1 MKSRLVIFFF
11 FVLLSAVSFGQNL
24 LAEIEEPVVT
34 EFGVY
39 QPQRVTVQPDA
50 PACDPGA
57 NLEKL
62 SNLQRFDLS
71 EEALALLK
79 KNHFCATSV
88 TRPRH
93 LSSTTGCN
101 EMFDLYC
108 ENREQGVPNFI
119 TSDAMLHA
127 FHLCFDYIL
136 KTCEEKRFIDQLN
149 RLLDGLLQETIHQH
163 QESEESAIRAALN
176 VNLNYLIVAKRLLD
190 SSYVEPINGGAYLEE
205 LALIEDASLY
215 VQSPLFHYEE
225 DYTQYIVRGHYT
237 RSSALSR
244 YFRSM
249 MWLGRLTFS
258 CESVQDPFSREATR
272 SALLLLQA
280 FQRLQIDGQPALTA
294 WDEIYQPTVFF
305 VGKSDDINLLTYL
318 PLIEQVYGEDFAAK
332 SAALFLD
339 ETLLTGF
346 LQKTEV
352 LPAAAI
358 QYPGQPAKGFRFMG
372 QRFIPD
378 SYVLDHVVYPYVAT
392 RTMPTGLDVMQVLGS
407 ERAFELLPDKDR
419 RDAHYLKAI
428 DSLKTE
434 FAAYPAG
441 AWAQN
446 LYRNWLYTLMPLL
459 WVKGEG
465 YPHFMQTAAWV
476 DKDLYAALASWA
488 ELRHDTIL
496 YAKQSGSKTGM
507 DPTALLVQ
515 GYVEPNPHFFGRI
528 AGLADFLTKGLMT
541 RNLLFDEF
549 SETLNLFNETALKL
563 KAIAEKELSS
573 QPLSGQE
580 HSLIF
585 EFGKVLYRIVTFNRG
600 STAGPYYDAKQSGLE
615 PMPVVADVHTDV
627 ESGTVLE
634 EGVGYP
640 FAVYVICNIE
650 GVPVLTRGAGYF
662 YYEFTQPMT
671 DRLTDE
677 RWREQLTSTAPPQPV
692 AWSSS
697 FSADLPAQ
705 NPMPT
710 FYLWNRP
717 ATEWVQA
724 VFDTSSQTVNQGD
737 SLRISIQAHVEWP
750 TDLPIVRI
758 ENDQRQWTVDN
769 VTLVPWSSSQMFR
782 AVYPT
787 DHLSVGVYHLV
798 ISLPVSGGPLVYR
811 TQFTVTNTV
820 GVRDKSISADRF
832 ELNCNWPNP
841 FNTSTVIAYELPSD
855 QDVTL
860 EIYNVRGEKVITLFS
875 GRQTA
880 GRHQIRWHTADAA
893 SLPLSS
899 GVYFLRLSGSQFEAI
914 RPLSL
919 IK

>member
-1 MKSRLVIFFF
+1 MKKRLVIFSFLA
-11 FVLLSAVSFGQNL
+11 LLSAVTVGQHR

-39 QPQRVTVQPDA
+39 QPQLATVRPDA

-79 KNHFCATSV
+79 KNHFCVTPATG
-88 TRPRH
+88 PRH
-93 LSSTTGCN
+93 LSSSTGCN

-108 ENREQGVPNFI
+108 QNREQGVPNFV

-136 KTCEEKRFIDQLN
+136 KTCEEKRFIDRLN

-163 QESEESAIRAALN
+163 QESEESVIRAALN

-205 LALIEDASLY
+205 LALIEDASRY
-215 VQSPLFHYEE
+215 VQSPLFHYDE

-249 MWLGRLTFS
+249 MWLGRMTFS

-280 FQRLQIDGQPALTA
+280 FQRLRIAGQPALTA

-318 PLIEQVYGEDFAAK
+318 PLIEQVYGADFAGK

-339 ETLLTGF
+339 EALLTGF

-407 ERAFELLPDKDR
+407 ERAFDLLPDKDR
-419 RDAHYLKAI
+419 DDPSYLKAI
-428 DSLKTE
+428 DSIKTE
-434 FAAYPAG
+434 FAAYPAA

-446 LYRNWLYTLMPLL
+446 LYWNWLYTLMPLL

-507 DPTALLVQ
+507 DPTALMVQ

-528 AGLADFLTKGLMT
+528 AALADFLTTGLST

-549 SETLNLFNETALKL
+549 KQTLNLCTETALRFKT
-563 KAIAEKELSS
+563 IAEKELSS
-573 QPLSGQE
+573 KPLSGQE
-580 HSLIF
+580 YSLIF
-585 EFGKVLYRIVTFNRG
+585 EFGKVLFRIVTFDRDG
-600 STAGPYYDAKQSGLE
+600 TAGPAYGAEQSGLE
-615 PMPVVADVHTDV
+615 PMPVVADVHTDLDF
-627 ESGTVLE
+627 GAVLE

-640 FAVYVICNIE
+640 FALYVICNIE
-650 GVPVLTRGAGYF
+650 GVPVLTRGAGYS

-677 RWREQLTSTAPPQPV
+677 KWREQLTSTAPPQPV

-697 FSADLPAQ
+697 FIADLPAH

-710 FYLWNRP
+710 FYSWNRP

-724 VFDTSSQTVNQGD
+724 VFDTSSQTISQGD
-737 SLRISIQAHVEWP
+737 SLRVCIQAHVEWP

-758 ENDQRQWTVDN
+758 ENDQMQWTVDN
-769 VTLVPWSSSQMFR
+769 VTRVPYSAICMFR

-787 DHLSVGVYHLV
+787 DHLSLGAYRLV

-811 TQFTVTNTV
+811 SQFTVTSATS
-820 GVRDKSISADRF
+820 VRDKSISADRF
-832 ELNCNWPNP
+832 ELYCNWPNP
-841 FNTSTVIAYELPSD
+841 FNNTTVFTYELPSD
-855 QDVTL
+855 QNVTL

-880 GRHQIRWHTADAA
+880 GRHRIQWHAADAA

-899 GVYFLRLSGSQFEAI
+899 GVYFLRLSGNQFEKI
-914 RPLSL
+914 RALSL

>member
-1 MKSRLVIFFF
+1 MKSRLVIFSF
-11 FVLLSAVSFGQNL
+11 FVLLSTVTFGQRR
-24 LAEIEEPVVT
+24 LAEIEAPVVT

-39 QPQRVTVQPDA
+39 QPQLVTVQPDA

-79 KNHFCATSV
+79 KNHFFVTPV
-88 TRPRH
+88 TRPRQ

-127 FHLCFDYIL
+127 FHLCFDTIL
-136 KTCEEKRFIDQLN
+136 KTCEEKRFIGRLN
-149 RLLDGLLQETIHQH
+149 RLLDGLLQETINQH
-163 QESEESAIRAALN
+163 QESEESTIRAALN

-190 SSYVEPINGGAYLEE
+190 SSYVEPINGGVYLEE

-249 MWLGRLTFS
+249 IWLGRMTFS
-258 CESVQDPFSREATR
+258 CEGVQDPFSREATR

-339 ETLLTGF
+339 EALLTGF
-346 LQKTEV
+346 LQKTEA

-446 LYRNWLYTLMPLL
+446 LYWNWLYTLMPLL

-528 AGLADFLTKGLMT
+528 ASLADFLTKGLMS
-541 RNLLFDEF
+541 RNLLFEEF
-549 SETLNLFNETALKL
+549 SETLNLFTETALKF
-563 KAIAEKELSS
+563 KTVAEKELSS

-580 HSLIF
+580 YSLIF

-600 STAGPYYDAKQSGLE
+600 GTAGPYYDAKQSGLE

-650 GVPVLTRGAGYF
+650 GVPVLTRGAGYS

-671 DRLTDE
+671 DRLSDE

-697 FSADLPAQ
+697 FSADLPAH

-750 TDLPIVRI
+750 TDLPSVRI
-758 ENDQRQWTVDN
+758 ENDHMQWTVDN
-769 VTLVPWSSSQMFR
+769 VTLVPWSSSQIFR

-787 DHLSVGVYHLV
+787 DHLPVGMYHLV

-820 GVRDKSISADRF
+820 GVRDKLISADRF
-832 ELNCNWPNP
+832 ELSCNWPNP
-841 FNTSTVIAYELPSD
+841 FNASTVIAYELPSD

-899 GVYFLRLSGSQFEAI
+899 GVYFLRLSGSQFETI

>member
-1 MKSRLVIFFF
+1 MKKRLVIFSFLA
-11 FVLLSAVSFGQNL
+11 LLSAVTVGQHR

-39 QPQRVTVQPDA
+39 QPQLATVRPDA

-79 KNHFCATSV
+79 KNHFCVTPATG
-88 TRPRH
+88 PRH
-93 LSSTTGCN
+93 LSSSTGCN

-108 ENREQGVPNFI
+108 QNREQGVPNFV

-136 KTCEEKRFIDQLN
+136 KTCEEKRFIDRLN

-163 QESEESAIRAALN
+163 QESEESVIRAALN

-205 LALIEDASLY
+205 LALIEDASRY
-215 VQSPLFHYEE
+215 VQSPLFHYDE

-249 MWLGRLTFS
+249 MWLGRMTFS

-280 FQRLQIDGQPALTA
+280 FQRLRIDGQPALTA

-318 PLIEQVYGEDFAAK
+318 PLIEQVYGADFAGK

-339 ETLLTGF
+339 EALLTGF

-407 ERAFELLPDKDR
+407 ERAFDLLPDKDR
-419 RDAHYLKAI
+419 YDPSYLKAI
-428 DSLKTE
+428 DSIKTE
-434 FAAYPAG
+434 FAAYPAA

-446 LYRNWLYTLMPLL
+446 LYWNWLYTLMPLL

-507 DPTALLVQ
+507 DPTALMVQ

-528 AGLADFLTKGLMT
+528 AALADFLTTGLST

-549 SETLNLFNETALKL
+549 KQTLNLCTETALRFKT
-563 KAIAEKELSS
+563 IAEKELSS
-573 QPLSGQE
+573 KPLSGQE
-580 HSLIF
+580 YSLIF
-585 EFGKVLYRIVTFNRG
+585 EFGKVLFRIVTFDRDG
-600 STAGPYYDAKQSGLE
+600 TAGPAYGAEQSGLE
-615 PMPVVADVHTDV
+615 PMPVVADVHTDLDF
-627 ESGTVLE
+627 GAVLE

-640 FAVYVICNIE
+640 FALYVICNIE
-650 GVPVLTRGAGYF
+650 GVPVLTRGAGYS

-677 RWREQLTSTAPPQPV
+677 KWREQLTSTAPPQPV

-697 FSADLPAQ
+697 FIADLPAH

-710 FYLWNRP
+710 FYSWNRP

-724 VFDTSSQTVNQGD
+724 VFDTSSQTISQGD
-737 SLRISIQAHVEWP
+737 SLRVCIQAHVEWP

-758 ENDQRQWTVDN
+758 ENDQMQWTVDN
-769 VTLVPWSSSQMFR
+769 VTRVPYSAICMFR

-787 DHLSVGVYHLV
+787 DHLSLGAYRLV

-811 TQFTVTNTV
+811 SQFTVTSATS
-820 GVRDKSISADRF
+820 VRDKSISADRF
-832 ELNCNWPNP
+832 ELYCNWPNP
-841 FNTSTVIAYELPSD
+841 FNNTTVFTYELPSD
-855 QDVTL
+855 QNVTL

-880 GRHQIRWHTADAA
+880 GRHRIQWHAADAA

-899 GVYFLRLSGSQFEAI
+899 GVYFLRLSGNQFEKI
-914 RPLSL
+914 RALSL